1 VACATLGGIVF
12 TAVYLAEGAL
22 RPGYDAVS
30 QPISALSLGP
40 GGSLQQGNF
49 ALFGVLMILSALGW
63 RRLLAGTPGGL
74 AFPLMR
80 AGVGIGL
87 VVDGILSQDAGH
99 GYPRGVKPARSSL
112 HGELHNAA
120 AVVVILGL
128 AAGCFVLARRF
139 WWDPAW
145 RDWALFAF
153 ATGVLTLV
161 FITAFGMYGGSGGV
175 AGVLERLSGG
185 VNSMLGLA
193 VLLRL
198 LVQARRERDSAAL
211 IS

>member
-1 VACATLGGIVF
+1 
-12 TAVYLAEGAL
+12 
-22 RPGYDAVS
+22 
-30 QPISALSLGP
+30 
-40 GGSLQQGNF
+40 
-49 ALFGVLMILSALGW
+49 
-63 RRLLAGTPGGL
+63 
-74 AFPLMR
+74 MR
-80 AGVGIGL
+80 AGVGIAL
-87 VVDGILSQDAGH
+87 VVDGILSQDAGP
-99 GYPRGVKPARSSL
+99 GYSPGVKPARSSL

-120 AVVVILGL
+120 AVVVIPGL

-139 WWDPAW
+139 WLDPAW

-185 VNSMLGLA
+185 VNSVLGLA

-198 LVQARRERDSAAL
+198 LVQARRERDSAAS

>member
-1 VACATLGGIVF
+1 
-12 TAVYLAEGAL
+12 
-22 RPGYDAVS
+22 
-30 QPISALSLGP
+30 
-40 GGSLQQGNF
+40 
-49 ALFGVLMILSALGW
+49 
-63 RRLLAGTPGGL
+63 
-74 AFPLMR
+74 MR
-80 AGVGIGL
+80 AGVGIAL

-139 WWDPAW
+139 WLDPAW

-161 FITAFGMYGGSGGV
+161 FITAFGMYRGSGGV

-185 VNSMLGLA
+185 VNSVLGLA

-198 LVQARRERDSAAL
+198 LVQARRERDSAAS